1 MELSKYIPDA
11 NYFAIEPNPT
21 DFKILKKN
29 CPNITLINKA
39 LSIKDGKLDFFISSQ
54 DADSSII
61 QPEIYTQK
69 IEVDV
74 IRLETLINDLKLKNI
89 KLLKLEAEGYEPE
102 ILLGASDKI
111 KQFEYIAID
120 GGYERGINKE
130 QTFAEQTNILLNNG
144 FELIDIYFPWYRG
157 LFRNKSINP

>member
-1 MELSKYIPDA
+1 MELSKYIPDS

-29 CPNITLINKA
+29 FPNITLINKA

-74 IRLETLINDLKLKNI
+74 IRLETLINDFKLKKN
-89 KLLKLEAEGYEPE
+89 
-102 ILLGASDKI
+102 KI
-111 KQFEYIAID
+111 
-120 GGYERGINKE
+120 
-130 QTFAEQTNILLNNG
+130 T
-144 FELIDIYFPWYRG
+144 
-157 LFRNKSINP
+157 